1 MSGILVLS
9 SQRALVLAPLRRD
22 SHLPGEWRISSNLR
36 LVVVWLKSVSVS
48 LPFALCKPLS
58 RCAPSE
64 GPCVHVQGV
73 YGWRVHP
80 TVLSYASYQRGDPP
94 PEPEPFQPESVDP
107 ARAKAELAQ
116 LGIRMQ

>member
-1 MSGILVLS
+1 MLGM
-9 SQRALVLAPLRRD
+9 
-22 SHLPGEWRISSNLR
+22 
-36 LVVVWLKSVSVS
+36 
-48 LPFALCKPLS
+48 
-58 RCAPSE
+58 SE
-64 GPCVHVQGV
+64 GLCIRVQGV

>member
-1 MSGILVLS
+1 M
-9 SQRALVLAPLRRD
+9 
-22 SHLPGEWRISSNLR
+22 N
-36 LVVVWLKSVSVS
+36 VSVS
-48 LPFALCKPLS
+48 PLCSL
-58 RCAPSE
+58 RTTLMLGMSE
-64 GPCVHVQGV
+64 GLCIRVQGV